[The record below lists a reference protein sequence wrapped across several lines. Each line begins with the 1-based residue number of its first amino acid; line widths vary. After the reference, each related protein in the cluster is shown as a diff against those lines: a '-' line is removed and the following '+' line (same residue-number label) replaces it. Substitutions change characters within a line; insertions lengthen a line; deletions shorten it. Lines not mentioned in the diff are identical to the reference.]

1 MTVDTEEHQDAT
13 KQERFRQDALK
24 AWFQYEET
32 GLHVSDQEADAWLDR
47 LEQGID
53 TVAPAPHT

>member
-32 GLHVSDQEADAWLDR
+32 GLHVSDQHADEWLGR

-53 TVAPAPHT
+53 TAPPAPYI